1 MSTVAT
7 NLYVLGMAVTFF
19 LLAPQAEPITSFL
32 GYTFGGVLV
41 LALVIHTLRHAKGAD
56 DA

>member
-1 MSTVAT
+1 MTTVAT

-19 LLAPQAEPITSFL
+19 LLAPQAEPVTGFL

-41 LALVIHTLRHAKGAD
+41 LALVIHTLRHAKGGE